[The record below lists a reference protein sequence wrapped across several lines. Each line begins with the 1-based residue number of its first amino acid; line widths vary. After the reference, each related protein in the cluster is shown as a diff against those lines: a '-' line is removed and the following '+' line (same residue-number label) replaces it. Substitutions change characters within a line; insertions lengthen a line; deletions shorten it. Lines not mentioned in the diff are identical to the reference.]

1 MQLNLAFRKS
11 LHTGK
16 TRFDL
21 DVALRSSAQRI
32 VIRGPS
38 GAGKSMMLK
47 AIAGLI
53 KPDSGHIEVGG
64 ETYYAGH
71 TKRPI
76 HCPPQARRVG
86 YLFQD
91 YALFPHLNVRQN
103 IGFGLSKRWFNP
115 RKHAADHRVDHWL
128 DALGMSN
135 LAHHYPRELSGGQQQ
150 RTALAR
156 ALVMQP
162 DLLLLDEPFAALDPD
177 LRHVMRDELDR
188 FQKKLGFSMILISN
202 DDEDMLALGGDNYMM
217 KAGCL
222 HKLDAGAASVGQ

>member
-11 LHTGK
+11 LHTGQ

-21 DVALRSSAQRI
+21 DVALHTCAPRI

-47 AIAGLI
+47 AIAGLV

-64 ETYYAGH
+64 ETYYADH
-71 TKRPI
+71 ARHPI
-76 HCPPQARRVG
+76 HRPPQARRVG

-128 DALGMSN
+128 NALGMSD

-177 LRHVMRDELDR
+177 LRHVLRDELDR
-188 FQKKLGFSMILISN
+188 FQQRLGFSMILITH
-202 DDEDMLALGGDNYMM
+202 DDEDMRALGGENYLMR
-217 KAGCL
+217 AGRL
-222 HKLDAGAASVGQ
+222 HKMEALT

>member
-11 LHTGK
+11 LHTGQ

-21 DVALRSSAQRI
+21 DVALHSSAQRI

-47 AIAGLI
+47 AIAGLV
-53 KPDSGHIEVGG
+53 KPDSGHIQIGG

-71 TKRPI
+71 TRRTI
-76 HCPPQARRVG
+76 HRPPQARRVG

-128 DALGMSN
+128 NALGMSD

-156 ALVMQP
+156 ALVLQP

-177 LRHVMRDELDR
+177 LRHVLRDELDR
-188 FQKKLGFSMILISN
+188 FQQRLGFSMILITH
-202 DDEDMLALGGDNYMM
+202 DDEDMRALGGENYLM
-217 KAGCL
+217 KAGRL
-222 HKLDAGAASVGQ
+222 HKMEALT

>member
-1 MQLNLAFRKS
+1 MR
-11 LHTGK
+11 
-16 TRFDL
+16 L
-21 DVALRSSAQRI
+21 DVDIRKTLRSGHRTFELQARFCAQGER
-32 VIRGPS
+32 VVVVGPS
-38 GAGKSMMLK
+38 GAGKSMLLK
-47 AIAGLI
+47 ALAGLLR
-53 KPDSGHIEVGG
+53 PDAGHVRLDG
-64 ETYYAGH
+64 ETLFDAAQGIH
-71 TKRPI
+71 RP
-76 HCPPQARRVG
+76 PRERAVA

-128 DALGMSN
+128 NALGMSD

-177 LRHVMRDELDR
+177 LRHVLRDELDR
-188 FQKKLGFSMILISN
+188 FQQRLGFSMILITH
-202 DDEDMLALGGDNYMM
+202 DDEDMRALGGENYLM
-217 KAGCL
+217 KAGRL
-222 HKLDAGAASVGQ
+222 HKMEALT

>member
-16 TRFDL
+16 ARFDL
-21 DVALRSSAQRI
+21 DVTLHSSAQRI

-47 AIAGLI
+47 AIAGLV
-53 KPDSGHIEVGG
+53 KPDSGHIQVGG
-64 ETYYAGH
+64 ETYYADH
-71 TKRPI
+71 TQRAI
-76 HCPPQARRVG
+76 HRPPQARRVG

-103 IGFGLSKRWFNP
+103 IGFGLNKRWFNP

-128 DALGMSN
+128 DALGMSG

-177 LRHVMRDELDR
+177 LRHVLRDELDR
-188 FQKKLGFSMILISN
+188 FQKKLGFSMILITH
-202 DDEDMLALGGDNYMM
+202 DDEDMRALGGDNYLM
-217 KAGCL
+217 KAGRL
-222 HKLDAGAASVGQ
+222 HKMEATT

>member
-11 LHTGK
+11 LQTGK

-21 DVALRSSAQRI
+21 DVTLHSSAQRI

-47 AIAGLI
+47 AIAGLV
-53 KPDSGHIEVGG
+53 KPDSGHIQVGG

-71 TKRPI
+71 AKRPI
-76 HCPPQARRVG
+76 HRPPQARRVG

-103 IGFGLSKRWFNP
+103 IGFGLSQRWFNP
-115 RKHAADHRVDHWL
+115 RKHAVDHRVDHWL
-128 DALGMSN
+128 DALGMSD
-135 LAHHYPRELSGGQQQ
+135 LAQHYPRELSGGQQQ

-177 LRHVMRDELDR
+177 LRHVLREELDR
-188 FQKKLGFSMILISN
+188 FQKKLGFSMILITH
-202 DDEDMLALGGDNYMM
+202 DDEDMRALGGDNYLM
-217 KAGCL
+217 KAGRL
-222 HKLDAGAASVGQ
+222 HKMESLT

>member
-21 DVALRSSAQRI
+21 DVALHSSAQRI

-47 AIAGLI
+47 AIAGLV
-53 KPDSGHIEVGG
+53 KPDSGHIQVGG
-64 ETYYAGH
+64 ETYYAYH
-71 TKRPI
+71 AKRVI
-76 HCPPQARRVG
+76 HRPPQARRVG

-103 IGFGLSKRWFNP
+103 IGFGLSKLWFNP

-188 FQKKLGFSMILISN
+188 FQKKLGFSMILITH
-202 DDEDMLALGGDNYMM
+202 DDEDMRALGGDNYLM
-217 KAGCL
+217 KAGRL
-222 HKLDAGAASVGQ
+222 HKMESLT